1 MHYTP
6 QAWCILSPQ
15 TNLQHRRVDLLVKS
29 TRLKWRLVFSVEQT
43 PPRIFVFRA
52 CVGYTFCPND
62 SNTCGARRPE
72 AGIRS
77 WLRATDTPPTVDTP
91 IELIDVSSE
100 GKTDLRGD
108 VGSMAYLPIVTS
120 SRGPTGGDA
129 ENPKRKR
136 KRRTPK
142 APHTVKSGRMPEA
155 KPSKAT
161 DALDELARVTRSTS
175 RERLVLIDR
184 SGRTLFRLDYE
195 PGNVDAKKAADL
207 HQESLGEVKADL
219 PEAVAHQAFDPPW
232 AGEEPQR
239 LPWSHR
245 AENFPVP
252 VHAHGQLGQRQTTFL
267 STARAAD
274 GKKGGCRSYQ
284 EESESILTREKL
296 TGEAIPFR
304 ARVWRSTSR
313 LARTTPLPRT

>member
-1 MHYTP
+1 MRYRELNV
-6 QAWCILSPQ
+6 AGLNEGRGVLAEDISPS
-15 TNLQHRRVDLLVKS
+15 LPRV
-29 TRLKWRLVFSVEQT
+29 
-43 PPRIFVFRA
+43 
-52 CVGYTFCPND
+52 
-62 SNTCGARRPE
+62 E
-72 AGIRS
+72 AP
-77 WLRATDTPPTVDTP
+77 A
-91 IELIDVSSE
+91 E
-100 GKTDLRGD
+100 GKPYR
-108 VGSMAYLPIVTS
+108 AF
-120 SRGPTGGDA
+120 
-129 ENPKRKR
+129 
-136 KRRTPK
+136 
-142 APHTVKSGRMPEA
+142 HTVRSGRMPEA

-267 STARAAD
+267 S
-274 GKKGGCRSYQ
+274 
-284 EESESILTREKL
+284 
-296 TGEAIPFR
+296 
-304 ARVWRSTSR
+304 
-313 LARTTPLPRT
+313 